1 MNFTKME
8 STKSTNNNSI
18 SVDDVRMARV
28 TIVFP
33 SYRNDTRETCIEVAR
48 ELMYDDD
55 SEYISVEVATPTRKE
70 LESFAKEHGEC
81 YISNG
86 IDDFTLSGILR
97 ESNASSSAKNKKNRK
112 NKV

>member
-48 ELMYDDD
+48 QLPLARNLKVLRRNMENATSPTELM
-55 SEYISVEVATPTRKE
+55 ISR
-70 LESFAKEHGEC
+70 
-81 YISNG
+81 
-86 IDDFTLSGILR
+86 
-97 ESNASSSAKNKKNRK
+97 
-112 NKV
+112 